1 MHANILFGIDQ
12 FLLKGEAYK
21 HVRIA
26 FVTNNAATTSN
37 GILSRVALLKNQ
49 FNLIK
54 LFSPEHGISVKGEDG
69 VKQNNITDT
78 LTGLPVISLYGDKL
92 RPSEEDLQDIDL
104 VLFDI
109 PDIGCR
115 FYTYLWTMTYV
126 MEACAAYN
134 KPLIVLDRPN
144 PIGALLEMTEGP
156 MLDEKHG
163 SSFIGRWN
171 IPLKHA
177 CTLGELAIYFSA
189 TRLPSLQIEVIRA
202 KNYRRHQT
210 AVHDFTFIPTSPA
223 IQNINSAML
232 YPGTGLLEGL
242 MVNEGRGSDKPFEQ
256 FGAPW
261 IREQELCDYL
271 LAGLKHVDITP
282 IQYIPGSGVY
292 ANELC
297 KGVSL
302 FINKPDSFKAVST
315 GIAILLTLIKLFPK
329 EIKERFY
336 ITTANPR
343 GERHL
348 DKLLGYENA
357 LARLKQEHLP
367 EIGVKE
373 SWHQIIQPY
382 LLYR

>member
-1 MHANILFGIDQ
+1 MHANISFGIDQ

-21 HVRIA
+21 LVRIA

-37 GILSRVALLKNQ
+37 GILSRLALLNNQ
-49 FNLIK
+49 FKLVK
-54 LFSPEHGISVKGEDG
+54 LFSPEHGISVKGDDG
-69 VKQNNITDT
+69 AKQQNITDA
-78 LTGLPVISLYGDKL
+78 LTGLPVISLYGDKM
-92 RPSEEDLQDIDL
+92 RPAEEDLGDIDL

-134 KPLIVLDRPN
+134 KPFMVLDRPN
-144 PIGALLEMTEGP
+144 PIGALLEMAEGP
-156 MLDEKHG
+156 MLDEKHC

-177 CTLGELAIYFSA
+177 CTLGELALYFSA
-189 TRLPSLQIEVIRA
+189 TRLPSLQIEVLRV
-202 KNYRRHQT
+202 KNYSRQQT
-210 AVHDFTFIPTSPA
+210 AIHDFTFIPTSPA
-223 IQNINSAML
+223 LQNINSAML

-242 MVNEGRGSDKPFEQ
+242 MVNEGRGSNKPFEQ

-261 IREQELCDYL
+261 IREKDLSDAL
-271 LAGLKHVDITP
+271 LAGLKHIDITP
-282 IQYIPGSGVY
+282 IQFTPVSGVY

-302 FINKPDSFKAVST
+302 FIKKPDTFKAVST
-315 GIAILLTLIKLFPK
+315 GIAIILMLIKLFPK
-329 EIKERFY
+329 EIKERYY
-336 ITTANPR
+336 ITHANPR

-348 DKLLGYENA
+348 DKLLGCENA
-357 LARLKQEHLP
+357 LERLKQEHLP
-367 EIGVKE
+367 EIDVNE
-373 SWHQIIQPY
+373 SWQHIIQPY
-382 LLYR
+382 LLYI

>member
-1 MHANILFGIDQ
+1 MLVNISFGIDQ

-26 FVTNNAATTSN
+26 FVTNNAATTSK
-37 GILSRVALLKNQ
+37 GIPSRVALLQNQ
-49 FNLIK
+49 FKLIK

-69 VKQNNITDT
+69 VKQNNNTDI
-78 LTGLPVISLYGDKL
+78 LTGLPVISLYGDKI
-92 RPSEEDLQDIDL
+92 RPTEEDFRDIDM

-134 KPLIVLDRPN
+134 KPFMVLDRPN
-144 PIGALLEMTEGP
+144 PIGARLEMAEGP
-156 MLDEKHG
+156 MLDEKNCA
-163 SSFIGRWN
+163 SFIGRWN
-171 IPLKHA
+171 IPLKHT
-177 CTLGELAIYFSA
+177 CTLGELAKYFSA
-189 TRLPSLQIEVIRA
+189 TRFPLLQIEVIRV

-210 AVHDFTFIPTSPA
+210 AVHDFPFIPTSPA

-242 MVNEGRGSDKPFEQ
+242 TVNEGRGTNKPFEQ

-261 IREQELCDYL
+261 IREKELCDSL
-271 LAGLKHVDITP
+271 LAGLKHIDITP
-282 IQYIPGSGVY
+282 IQYTPGSGVY

-302 FINKPDSFKAVST
+302 FINKPDTFKAVST
-315 GIAILLTLIKLFPK
+315 GIVILLTLIKLFPK
-329 EIKERFY
+329 DINERMY
-336 ITTANPR
+336 ITNANPG

-348 DKLLGYENA
+348 DKLLGNENA

-367 EIGVKE
+367 EIDVTE
-373 SWHQIIQPY
+373 SWQQIIQPY
-382 LLYR
+382 LLYS